1 MYFKFSNVIN
11 DINNILLPKVCFGCG
26 VPLSVGE
33 RLLCTVCRYQ
43 IPLTEYDF
51 TDENQTDKI
60 FYGRV
65 DIKKANSFL
74 FYTENGIVKNLIH
87 YLKYKNQEE
96 IGVFLGDW
104 FGQIISESNSLPC
117 IDMII
122 PVPLHKKKLKKRGY
136 NQLSRFGEQL
146 ALHLNTKLEPNILIK
161 TANTKTQTKKSRTY
175 RWHNTQSLYIL
186 KGKTN
191 IKDKTILL
199 IDDVVTT
206 GATLEACAITLKQIE
221 GVTIYIA
228 TMTIVSQH

>member
-1 MYFKFSNVIN
+1 MYSNISNIIN

-26 VPLSVGE
+26 VPLRIGE
-33 RLLCTVCRYQ
+33 RLLCTFCRYQ
-43 IPLTEYDF
+43 TPLTEYNF
-51 TDENQTDKI
+51 TDENQIDKI

-74 FYTENGIVKNLIH
+74 FYTKKGIVKNLIH

-96 IGVFLGDW
+96 IGVFLGNW
-104 FGQIISESNSLPC
+104 FGQIISKSNSLPC
-117 IDMII
+117 IDTII

-146 ALHLNTKLEPNILIK
+146 ALHLNTKFEPSILIK

-175 RWHNTQSLYIL
+175 RWQSTQALYIL
-186 KGKTN
+186 KEKTN
-191 IKDKTILL
+191 IKNKTILL

-228 TMTIVSQH
+228 TMAIVSQH

>member
-1 MYFKFSNVIN
+1 MYPNISNIIN
-11 DINNILLPKVCFGCG
+11 DINNILFPKICFGCNA
-26 VPLSVGE
+26 PLRIGE

-43 IPLTEYDF
+43 LSVTEYDF
-51 TDENQTDKI
+51 TDENRVDKI

-74 FYTENGIVKNLIH
+74 FYTEKGIVKNLIH
-87 YLKYKNQEE
+87 HLKYKNQEE
-96 IGVFLGDW
+96 IGAFLGDW
-104 FGQIISESNSLPC
+104 FGQIISESNSLPH
-117 IDMII
+117 IDII
-122 PVPLHKKKLKKRGY
+122 VPVPLHKKKLKKRGY

-175 RWHNTQSLYIL
+175 RWQSTQALYVL
-186 KGKTN
+186 KEKTN
-191 IKDKTILL
+191 LKNKTMLL

-206 GATLEACAITLKQIE
+206 GATLEACATTLKQIE

-228 TMTIVSQH
+228 TMAIVS